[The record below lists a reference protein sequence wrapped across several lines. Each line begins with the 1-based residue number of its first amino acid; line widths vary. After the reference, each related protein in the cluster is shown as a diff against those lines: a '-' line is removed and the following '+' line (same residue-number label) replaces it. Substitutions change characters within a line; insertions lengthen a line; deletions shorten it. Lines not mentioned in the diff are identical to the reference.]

1 MRNKSYIINNEPFEL
16 LIPNYPKGY
25 DLTIL
30 DVTYLRKEKSDD
42 GSWIN
47 DKICIAFR
55 DNVTKEKKMI
65 TIDHPKYTFYVDN
78 DDIIKHNRFFIEKD
92 KVTPYTCYY
101 DDLTYAL
108 AEATDSVSELSNAL
122 RDGNFKTITKLLHN
136 NPKVFFSS
144 MKIDDYY
151 RFLFGL
157 SYQNNIFKLSKGF
170 MDIEIDIA
178 YIDNQF
184 CSNGEVP
191 INAIAYYDE
200 SHNTVYQFLYNDRKN
215 PLVELYR
222 QSFSKEDIIGQ
233 LHSFIINAV
242 GGQQKA
248 QKFGVHN
255 LKFEIRFYDDEL
267 QLILSMFKVVN
278 KLNPDFVEFWN
289 MAFDLTYIR
298 ERLIN
303 LGADILDV
311 TPSTKDNDNTRF
323 FTYYVD
329 ERNKNDYAERCD
341 YVHTSSTTV
350 WIDQMIQFASRRKGR
365 SQYQSFKLDA
375 IGEAV
380 AGVRKLDYSHIT
392 NNIGMLPYLDMK
404 TFSFYNIMDVIVQK
418 CIEHTT
424 QDLEYVFTKCL
435 VNNTSY
441 AKCHRQSI
449 YLANRFAK
457 DFYEYGYIIGNNKNI
472 WNEKPSVKFP
482 GAMVGNPL
490 NNSEDTMMNVNDKP
504 SLLANNVVDFD
515 YSSLYPSI
523 ILENN
528 IAPNTQYGKIII
540 ENPEDASKP
549 FSSNEHQ
556 DMYSSEEETARY
568 SRGGEFLE
576 NLMSGNPLEFCKRW
590 MGLGDIHQVI
600 SDIIEFQKYN
610 GTSGKPLSTKDTDL
624 IYFVNP
630 TKNESISLVG
640 KDYMPSLSITQTTT
654 IDEDTKKQLLD
665 QINTNKGTLL

>member
-200 SHNTVYQFLYNDRKN
+200 SHNTVYQFLYNDRM
-215 PLVELYR
+215 
-222 QSFSKEDIIGQ
+222 
-233 LHSFIINAV
+233 
-242 GGQQKA
+242 
-248 QKFGVHN
+248 
-255 LKFEIRFYDDEL
+255 
-267 QLILSMFKVVN
+267 IL
-278 KLNPDFVEFWN
+278 
-289 MAFDLTYIR
+289 T
-298 ERLIN
+298 
-303 LGADILDV
+303 
-311 TPSTKDNDNTRF
+311 
-323 FTYYVD
+323 
-329 ERNKNDYAERCD
+329 
-341 YVHTSSTTV
+341 
-350 WIDQMIQFASRRKGR
+350 
-365 SQYQSFKLDA
+365 
-375 IGEAV
+375 
-380 AGVRKLDYSHIT
+380 
-392 NNIGMLPYLDMK
+392 
-404 TFSFYNIMDVIVQK
+404 
-418 CIEHTT
+418 
-424 QDLEYVFTKCL
+424 
-435 VNNTSY
+435 
-441 AKCHRQSI
+441 
-449 YLANRFAK
+449 
-457 DFYEYGYIIGNNKNI
+457 
-472 WNEKPSVKFP
+472 
-482 GAMVGNPL
+482 
-490 NNSEDTMMNVNDKP
+490 
-504 SLLANNVVDFD
+504 
-515 YSSLYPSI
+515 
-523 ILENN
+523 
-528 IAPNTQYGKIII
+528 
-540 ENPEDASKP
+540 
-549 FSSNEHQ
+549 
-556 DMYSSEEETARY
+556 
-568 SRGGEFLE
+568 
-576 NLMSGNPLEFCKRW
+576 
-590 MGLGDIHQVI
+590 
-600 SDIIEFQKYN
+600 
-610 GTSGKPLSTKDTDL
+610 
-624 IYFVNP
+624 
-630 TKNESISLVG
+630 
-640 KDYMPSLSITQTTT
+640 
-654 IDEDTKKQLLD
+654 
-665 QINTNKGTLL
+665 